1 MKSFIPLLDDI
12 RACKIC
18 EASLP
23 FGPRPVIQAG
33 EDARIL
39 IIGQAPG
46 SKVHASGIPFD
57 DASGDR
63 LRAWMGVN
71 KSTFYDAS
79 KIAIMPMGFC
89 YPGKGRSGDL
99 PPRPEC
105 AQMWHQQVLNALTKI
120 ELTLLVGQYAQ
131 KYYLQKSYLQKYA
144 IEKKHTT
151 LTENVKNWQDFL
163 PAFFPVPHPSPRNQ
177 IWLKKHPWFETAA
190 VIELQ
195 RIVARL
201 V

>member
-1 MKSFIPLLDDI
+1 MAKLISLLNEI
-12 RACKIC
+12 EGCELCK
-18 EASLP
+18 AFLP
-23 FGPRPVIQAG
+23 HGPRPILQAA
-33 EDARIL
+33 ENARIL

-63 LRAWMGVN
+63 LRAWMGVDKN
-71 KSTFYDAS
+71 TFYDAS
-79 KIAIMPMGFC
+79 KIAIMPMGLC

-105 AQMWHQQVLNALTKI
+105 APMWHHQVLNVLPKI

-131 KYYLQKSYLQKYA
+131 KYYLQAGDLTKQHS
-144 IEKKHTT
+144 T
-151 LTENVKNWQDFL
+151 LTENVQNWKAFL
-163 PAFFPVPHPSPRNQ
+163 PAVFPMPHPSPRNQ
-177 IWLKKHPWFETAA
+177 IWLNKHPWFEQN
-190 VIELQ
+190 VIPAL
-195 RIVARL
+195 RRRVASL